1 MGQVFSYDLITD
13 GIAAIV
19 AEGHVDFVETL
30 AERIAARILREPRAQ
45 RATVKVE
52 KLEMG
57 PGGVGVEIVMDR
69 PEHEA
74 EQNPVLAMLDDGTRK
89 PRP

>member
-30 AERIAARILREPRAQ
+30 AERIAAQVLRDPRA
-45 RATVKVE
+45 
-52 KLEMG
+52 
-57 PGGVGVEIVMDR
+57 R
-69 PEHEA
+69 P
-74 EQNPVLAMLDDGTRK
+74 R
-89 PRP
+89 RR